1 MGGEAVAGLSEET
14 YALGLGEI
22 VEGWSA
28 RKSLDAERRVEVNG
42 EGLNEQ
48 SAMCVYYAR
57 GFLHWEVDAGS
68 IVHGARMAITVCMM
82 LQ

>member
-28 RKSLDAERRVEVNG
+28 RGSFDAER
-42 EGLNEQ
+42 
-48 SAMCVYYAR
+48 
-57 GFLHWEVDAGS
+57 DGS
-68 IVHGARMAITVCMM
+68 R
-82 LQ
+82 